1 MVFSSTA
8 KDTYILFFSNIATA
22 FFGFVFTWFVA
33 RSLSVS
39 DFGVFSAVNN
49 LALMAAP
56 LIDLGVSSAL
66 INFVA
71 FFQARNEIEKAQEYV
86 KAGLFIRFIVFGFI
100 ALLLFVFR
108 YPISEKL
115 LAGGSFYLV
124 YWTIIILLGLVFSS
138 FVTLVLQAYKRFFR
152 SMISEVSYS
161 FGRVIFVLILAFA
174 FGGLTLNK
182 SLLAFALAG
191 LVSVF
196 VAGFVL
202 GYGFLKTKPKKSVYY
217 DLIKFSGWLGVNR
230 ILSSISGRADIQMLA
245 FLAGSVA
252 TGYYSIASRLAF
264 FIAVLV
270 SSLSAVIS
278 PRLASFS
285 DKEKERAYIMK
296 SLVAVFIVSLGVVFW
311 VIIAK
316 PFVLLLFGDKYF
328 ESIKIFQALA
338 LSMIPFIFTAPSVSA
353 IIYAMKKPKII
364 GIFSIFQT
372 SAILILNY
380 LLIPKFGAFGPT
392 ITLGVTNT
400 ILAVY
405 SWIVVVRYYAKVNSN
420 I

>member
-1 MVFSSTA
+1 
-8 KDTYILFFSNIATA
+8 
-22 FFGFVFTWFVA
+22 
-33 RSLSVS
+33 
-39 DFGVFSAVNN
+39 
-49 LALMAAP
+49 
-56 LIDLGVSSAL
+56 
-66 INFVA
+66 
-71 FFQARNEIEKAQEYV
+71 
-86 KAGLFIRFIVFGFI
+86 
-100 ALLLFVFR
+100 
-108 YPISEKL
+108 
-115 LAGGSFYLV
+115 
-124 YWTIIILLGLVFSS
+124 
-138 FVTLVLQAYKRFFR
+138 
-152 SMISEVSYS
+152 
-161 FGRVIFVLILAFA
+161 
-174 FGGLTLNK
+174 
-182 SLLAFALAG
+182 
-191 LVSVF
+191 
-196 VAGFVL
+196 
-202 GYGFLKTKPKKSVYY
+202 
-217 DLIKFSGWLGVNR
+217 
-230 ILSSISGRADIQMLA
+230 MLA

-316 PFVLLLFGDKYF
+316 PFVLLLFGNKYF

-405 SWIVVVRYYAKVNSN
+405 SWIVVGKYYIDKSKVKNQKSKIQIKN
-420 I
+420 